1 MAVSSSQ
8 LANEYEEI
16 RRRFAASPY
25 IQIAATTG
33 TPPESYEIVYH
44 VKGISGL
51 TDGRP
56 VTVDNHRVNIV
67 LPFGYPHFPPNCK
80 PLTPIFHPDFDPDAI
95 CIADFWNSSRSLPD
109 LIVHIARLI
118 SYQTYSRQ
126 DVFNREALDWAKA
139 NGDLLPLD
147 PADFGALTPVS
158 AAEEEELRLEISE
171 MPETVSEE
179 FLQAAASGEEEEIA
193 AGPGADEGRPP
204 APPQADRSRRGAERR
219 AAGAG
224 SGKARKILAVAAGVV
239 LLLVG
244 IAAGLLLLDLHH
256 FGAAQRQWGGVAS
269 LVSEN
274 RFAEADQQMQEI
286 LARLGKVRFLKKTE
300 KQAIQEEVGRLS
312 GAEEFQAGLQG
323 KILINGRY
331 ITAQQ
336 QQEITAVNEL
346 LGKGRELADAG
357 RWREAAEAYDK
368 AATKTAAL
376 KDLAPVP
383 ADQVGA
389 LLNRSRLQAHI
400 QEGNTFRAGQKWEE
414 ALKSFREAQKI
425 LDVMKDEDL
434 AATRSEVQAMI
445 SELGFTANAEQG
457 DKFHAAQQWSQAAA
471 SYEAALQVV
480 DKSRGDLALA
490 IKKIE
495 GLRDVAGFNA
505 FHETGLKDFQ
515 EGRWDAAIRNL
526 GKSEGL
532 LAGARAAG
540 GAWDITPQAIKRK
553 ILSATVKRDEAAVA
567 AYVTGEKYDQ
577 AGKSLQ
583 SLVAAIDRSGLAG
596 EKEFAAARSSA
607 VERIRAYQ
615 FQHEIQ
621 QKINYLLGRYEAIFK
636 DFFPSA
642 ARSTLS
648 DPKITYVKQQGS
660 LLIFNMQCQ
669 EENRQ
674 QRFTLEMNYQYD
686 TASGKWGPHP

>member
-16 RRRFAASPY
+16 RKRFAASPY
-25 IQIAATTG
+25 IQIAATAG
-33 TPPESYEIVYH
+33 TPPESYEVVYH
-44 VKGISGL
+44 VKGVSGL

-56 VTVDNHRVNIV
+56 VTVDNHRVHIV

-95 CIADFWNSSRSLPD
+95 CIGDFWNSSRSLPD

-126 DVFNREALDWAKA
+126 DVFNREALDWAMA

-147 PADFGALTPVS
+147 STDFGALPLVS
-158 AAEEEELRLEISE
+158 AAEEEELLLEISE
-171 MPETVSEE
+171 MPEAVAEE
-179 FLQAAASGEEEEIA
+179 FLQAAAGEEEEEMA
-193 AGPGADEGRPP
+193 AGDGLPP
-204 APPQADRSRRGAERR
+204 VPPPPQTDKSPRGR
-219 AAGAG
+219 ARKRAGTG
-224 SGKARKILAVAAGVV
+224 SGRIGKVLAVVAGVA
-239 LLLVG
+239 LLLACV
-244 IAAGLLLLDLHH
+244 AAGLLFLDLRH
-256 FGAAQRQWGGVAS
+256 FAAAQRQWGGVAA
-269 LVSEN
+269 LVGEN
-274 RFAEADQQMQEI
+274 RFAEADQQMKEA
-286 LARLGKVRFLKKTE
+286 LAGLDKVRFLKKTE
-300 KQAIQEEVGRLS
+300 KQALREEVDRLS
-312 GAEEFQAGLQG
+312 GAPEFQAGLQG
-323 KILINGRY
+323 KILVNGRY

-336 QQEITAVNEL
+336 QQEIAAVNDL

-368 AATKTAAL
+368 AAARTPAL
-376 KDLAPVP
+376 GDLAPMP
-383 ADQVGA
+383 TDQLQA
-389 LLNRSRLQAHI
+389 LLNRCRLQAQI
-400 QEGNTFRAGQKWEE
+400 QEGNTLRAGQKWEE
-414 ALKSFREAQKI
+414 ALQRFIEARKI
-425 LDVMKDEDL
+425 LDILPDEDL
-434 AATRSEVQAMI
+434 AATRSEVQAII
-445 SELGFTANAEQG
+445 SEVSFAASVEQG
-457 DKFHAAQQWSQAAA
+457 DRFYAARQWSQAAA
-471 SYEAALQVV
+471 GYEAALQVV
-480 DKSRGDLALA
+480 DKGRGDLAQT

-495 GLRDVAGFNA
+495 GLHAVAGFNS
-505 FHETGLKDFQ
+505 FHETGLQDFQ
-515 EGRWDAAIRNL
+515 AGRWDAAIRNL

-540 GAWDITPQAIKRK
+540 GARDITPQAIKRK

-577 AGKSLQ
+577 AGKTLQ
-583 SLVAAIDRSGLAG
+583 ALVAAVDRSGLAT
-596 EKEFAAARSSA
+596 EKEFAAARNSA
-607 VERIRAYQ
+607 VERIRDYQ

-621 QKINYLLGRYEAIFK
+621 QKIAYLLGRYEAIFK

-642 ARSTLS
+642 ARSNLS
-648 DPKITYVKQQGS
+648 EPKITYVKQQGS